1 MHTVYFVNI
10 TELGM
15 KLSEDFFFNLLVCIL
30 HFLNETG
37 IWVSSLQSSRGLI
50 FYYFYRGIIDI

>member
-1 MHTVYFVNI
+1 MHTVYFVSI

-37 IWVSSLQSSRGLI
+37 IWVSFLQSSRRLI